1 MSNQSGEVRLKA
13 DSEEDLAV
21 LSAMIQDAT
30 IRVGDI
36 AWLKSKRR
44 FAVVLNRYRWEEDA
58 PQGNKKPERVRAALR
73 FENVL
78 AATFKNV
85 PVGDKDHILGLLAVS
100 ARTDDDGGGMLDL
113 DFSGF
118 ASIRLE
124 VECIEAYLED
134 MTRPWRALA
143 RPDHDVPGQDT
154 DPATHGP
161 GPGKDEPFEEG

>member
-1 MSNQSGEVRLKA
+1 MAAN
-13 DSEEDLAV
+13 EEDLAV

-36 AWLKSKRR
+36 VWLKSRRR
-44 FAVVLNRYRWEEDA
+44 FAAVINRYLWEDDA
-58 PQGNKKPERVRAALR
+58 TDKHKKPHRVRAGLR

-78 AATFKNV
+78 AASFQNV
-85 PVGDKDHILGLLAVS
+85 PVNDDDHILGLLSVS
-100 ARTDDDGGGMLDL
+100 ATLEEGGTAALEL

-134 MTRPWRALA
+134 MTRPWRAIA
-143 RPDHDVPGQDT
+143 RPSHEVPTKNRSNNQGGDQSNSQSADE
-154 DPATHGP
+154 AFE
-161 GPGKDEPFEEG
+161 KD